1 MANVIVAFHT
11 FLSNADRGS
20 HVRVRCD
27 NQATVSIL
35 TTGRAQNEVLQDCAR
50 AAWMVQA
57 ILGVNISYDHIQGR
71 DNDVADALS
80 RAHLSQ
86 KHVIEAQNC
95 IAHYTLQPVE
105 PCLFYLCNSE
115 IHLLSRSG
123 AVISPQTHPGH
134 DRQQQGSSTHIH
146 RLYGKV
152 PSRPPQPN
160 FRDDLRTPGV
170 CGGVHLGA
178 RDHMQQDVTRPY
190 ISPAGRTA
198 DFSNRTPKGQDGPR
212 SDRQRR
218 NLHSGRFQGLLKILV
233 KILR

>member
-1 MANVIVAFHT
+1 MDACPSGVGCTDGQRAYGCEVAPLSDGAANITELEMANVVVALHT

-35 TTGRAQNEVLQDCAR
+35 TTSRAHNEVLQDCAR

-115 IHLLSRSG
+115 IHLLSRS
-123 AVISPQTHPGH
+123 VWRSNV
-134 DRQQQGSSTHIH
+134 
-146 RLYGKV
+146 L
-152 PSRPPQPN
+152 SRC
-160 FRDDLRTPGV
+160 LS
-170 CGGVHLGA
+170 C
-178 RDHMQQDVTRPY
+178 
-190 ISPAGRTA
+190 
-198 DFSNRTPKGQDGPR
+198 PKKA
-212 SDRQRR
+212 
-218 NLHSGRFQGLLKILV
+218 HKIVL
-233 KILR
+233 